1 MRGKAFTKAQ
11 ILAIL
16 AEGEA
21 GANAAYLARRHGVSK
36 TTYFRWKAKDGGTAR
51 SEVQRVRKLEEENRR
66 LKRLVA
72 DLALDNAMLKDVV
85 GRKW

>member
-1 MRGKAFTKAQ
+1 MKGKAFAEEQ
-11 ILAIL
+11 ILAVR

-21 GANAAYLARRHGVSK
+21 GANAADLTRRHGVSK
-36 TTYFRWKAKDGGTAR
+36 TTYFRWKAKYGGMAR
-51 SEVQRVRKLEEENRR
+51 SEVQRLRQLAEENRR

-72 DLALDNAMLKDVV
+72 DLALDNAMRKDVV